1 MHKILSLLIFLSLG
15 LLTNGFGQVL
25 ENYDSKWRPAKEAT
39 WWENNDQLEVLVNVR
54 DFPKSQF
61 ELTLPSQATLFVD
74 GKLIELFPT
83 DTVLHWSVE
92 EVWLLSN
99 KDSVLF
105 TVTHSQVT
113 PNSVGLKKVVFNSKQ
128 VDITE
133 EAQEMMI
140 TRTSI
145 LPLKDFFVVVF
156 VLILMF
162 LAVYR
167 LAYPYLFSI
176 LIQPVALINAED
188 FSDTGSLQKFFSP
201 DILFYVLLV
210 SMMISQVGVVALSV
224 ETNWVMNW
232 TNGDFFSL
240 LILWVIGVVL
250 VFLFFILKFIGVRFA
265 GYLFELGK
273 SDFSHYFYLL
283 RLIVFGVTIVLLVA
297 SYYLIN
303 DFNELGSVLFSLFQF
318 FFWFY
323 LLGILGLSLIMMNRL
338 SFKKYHLFIYLCIAE
353 FVPFLILSKW
363 IVMMIQ

>member
-25 ENYDSKWRPAKEAT
+25 ENYDSKWRPAKEAA

-83 DTVLHWSVE
+83 DTVLHWPVE
-92 EVWLLSN
+92 EVWRLSK

-113 PNSVGLKKVVFNSKQ
+113 PNSVGLKKVVFESKQ
-128 VDITE
+128 VDTTE
-133 EAQEMMI
+133 KAQEMMI
-140 TRTSI
+140 ARTSI

-156 VLILMF
+156 VLIVMF

-232 TNGDFFSL
+232 TKGDFFSL

-303 DFNELGSVLFSLFQF
+303 DFNELGSVLTFLFQF